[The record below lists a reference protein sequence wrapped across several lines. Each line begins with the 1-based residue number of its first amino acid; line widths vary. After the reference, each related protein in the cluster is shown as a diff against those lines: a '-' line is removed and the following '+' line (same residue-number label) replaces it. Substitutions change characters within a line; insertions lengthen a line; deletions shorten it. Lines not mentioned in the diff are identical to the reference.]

1 VSSRLGCSSG
11 RHGVREVK
19 IHPWFNSI
27 NWRRMEAGRISP
39 PFEPDPHAV
48 YAKDVLDIEQ
58 FSTVKNVN
66 LDQGDENFYSKFNSG
81 AVSIPWQEEIIEK
94 EVFKELNV
102 FGPNNT
108 PSPDLRLDLPPEPE
122 PSSGCLPFFRRRR
135 RGLNS
140 SGSEST
146 PPSNSQNSNSLP
158 DR

>member
-1 VSSRLGCSSG
+1 
-11 RHGVREVK
+11 
-19 IHPWFNSI
+19 
-27 NWRRMEAGRISP
+27 
-39 PFEPDPHAV
+39 
-48 YAKDVLDIEQ
+48 VLDIEQ